1 MMKVLMIGGTG
12 LISTAVTKH
21 IIEQKMDL
29 YLMNRGQRK
38 HDIKGAKFITC
49 DINDEACVKEALSN
63 HYFDVIVDWIAFT
76 VDHVKRDYRLFKDKT
91 KQYIFISSAS
101 AYQKPLPYLPV
112 TEEIPVINKY
122 WTYSQQK
129 ADCETYL
136 RSIKDPKFN
145 VTIIR
150 PSHTFDERSLVFQLK
165 PYQSPFT
172 MISRMLNEKP
182 IIIPDQGNSKWTL
195 TSNQDFACAFVDV
208 LGNKDTYQQSYHIT
222 SEKVFTWNEIILKMY
237 DALNKEPN
245 IIYIPTD
252 FILKHFPEFK
262 GDLYGDKKDDSI
274 FDNSKIKSVSPNYRS
289 QISYLDHIPYVL
301 NQYLRKSQLQTI
313 DENFIKRYDEL
324 ISDYLKQK

>member
-1 MMKVLMIGGTG
+1 MKVLMIGGTG
-12 LISTAVTKH
+12 LISTAVTKR

-38 HDIKGAKFITC
+38 HDIHGAKFITC
-49 DINDEACVKEALSN
+49 DINDEACVNQVLSDQ
-63 HYFDVIVDWIAFT
+63 YFDVIVDWIAFT

-112 TEEIPVINKY
+112 TEEIPVINTY

-172 MISRMLNEKP
+172 MISRILNDEP
-182 IIIPDQGNSKWTL
+182 IVIPDQGNSKWTL
-195 TSNQDFACAFVDV
+195 TSNQDFAYAFVDV
-208 LGNKDTYQQSYHIT
+208 LGNEETYHQSYHIT

-237 DALNKEPN
+237 ETLKKEPH

-262 GDLYGDKKDDSI
+262 GDLYGDKKDDTI

-289 QISYLDHIPYVL
+289 KISYLDHIPGVL
-301 NQYLRKSQLQTI
+301 NQYLRKPQLQTI

-324 ISDYLKQK
+324 ISDYLNQK